1 MTILGAVF
9 VGALLLVVLALIV
22 TLETSWVLRAML
34 VAIFTVAI
42 LIGVTQ

>member
-9 VGALLLVVLALIV
+9 VGLLLLVVLALIV
-22 TLETSWVLRAML
+22 TLETSWLLRAML
-34 VAIFTVAI
+34 VTIFTIAV